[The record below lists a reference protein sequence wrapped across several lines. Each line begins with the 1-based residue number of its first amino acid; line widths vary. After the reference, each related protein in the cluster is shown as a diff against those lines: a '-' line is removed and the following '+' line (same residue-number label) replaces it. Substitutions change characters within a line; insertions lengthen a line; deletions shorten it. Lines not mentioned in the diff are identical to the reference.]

1 MPSTTSISARIGRC
15 CMYVQSSP
23 VDTCGFNSYGCMT
36 SKGHTE
42 GITQIS
48 QPKGGVGVWNFPI
61 DCSFKS
67 TNAHGWPQLIVT
79 VYGTDFL
86 GRDIVRGYGSIHLP
100 MIHGRSLLYIDLFAP
115 MPSSGLTSLL
125 GFIVGRPPEFLDPK
139 LVTKS
144 DGRQVTRV
152 ESDGCVKCV
161 VDCTQKDF
169 DKYFD

>member
-1 MPSTTSISARIGRC
+1 MFITKFAGQIEC
-15 CMYVQSSP
+15 VQIYSGSNLYAKYNIHFGQ
-23 VDTCGFNSYGCMT
+23 DWTLLH
-36 SKGHTE
+36 GHTE